1 MISFAILEQSRV
13 ILSFVFVGQAGRVV
27 ICINSAPTQMIDGTE
42 KPIRSL
48 QMRSDTTNLAI
59 RILVAGK
66 RCNIRGKYLERGS
79 TLNNK
84 KSKDS

>member
-1 MISFAILEQSRV
+1 MRALPV
-13 ILSFVFVGQAGRVV
+13 M